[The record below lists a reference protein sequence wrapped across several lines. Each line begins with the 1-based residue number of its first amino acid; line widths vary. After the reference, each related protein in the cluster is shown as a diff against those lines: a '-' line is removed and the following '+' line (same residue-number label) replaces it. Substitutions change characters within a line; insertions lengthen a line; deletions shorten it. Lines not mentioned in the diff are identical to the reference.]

1 MDAIVVYESMFGN
14 TQVIARAVAQG
25 LTADLH
31 VIDLVEVG
39 SAPTT
44 LAEGL
49 DLVVVGGP
57 THQFGMSRS
66 SSRASAAGES
76 EDELVS
82 PGIGLREWLNT
93 LQKGFASVAAVAF
106 DTRMQT
112 KPKPVPGM
120 KKPHLL
126 PGSAAH
132 AAERRL
138 RKLGFHIAAPAES
151 FAVEGMSGPLAVGEE
166 DRAHDW
172 GRSLG
177 SLFSHGSSSDLYQAT
192 E

>member
-14 TQVIARAVAQG
+14 TQVIARAVSLG
-25 LTADLH
+25 LAADMH
-31 VIDLVEVG
+31 VIDIVEVG

-44 LAEGL
+44 LTEGL

-57 THQFGMSRS
+57 THQFGMSRT
-66 SSRASAAGES
+66 SSRAAAAGET

-82 PGIGLREWLNT
+82 PGIGLREWL
-93 LQKGFASVAAVAF
+93 LSLERGFASIAAAAF
-106 DTRMQT
+106 DTRVQI

-120 KKPHLL
+120 TKPHLL

-172 GRSLG
+172 GRYLG
-177 SLFSHGSSSDLYQAT
+177 SLFAHSSSADLHQAT

>member
-25 LTADLH
+25 LAADIH

-39 SAPTT
+39 SAPKT
-44 LAEGL
+44 LSEGL
-49 DLVVVGGP
+49 DLVVAGGP
-57 THQFGMSRS
+57 THQFGMSRV
-66 SSRASAAGES
+66 SSRAAAAGETV
-76 EDELVS
+76 DELVS
-82 PGIGLREWLNT
+82 PGIGLREWLNS
-93 LQKGFASVAAVAF
+93 LEKGFASVAATAF
-106 DTRMQT
+106 DTRVQT
-112 KPKPVPGM
+112 KPKPVPGLT
-120 KKPHLL
+120 KPHLL

-151 FAVEGMSGPLAVGEE
+151 FVVEGMSGPLAVGEE

-172 GRSLG
+172 GRYLG
-177 SLFSHGSSSDLYQAT
+177 SLFAHGNSTDLYQAT